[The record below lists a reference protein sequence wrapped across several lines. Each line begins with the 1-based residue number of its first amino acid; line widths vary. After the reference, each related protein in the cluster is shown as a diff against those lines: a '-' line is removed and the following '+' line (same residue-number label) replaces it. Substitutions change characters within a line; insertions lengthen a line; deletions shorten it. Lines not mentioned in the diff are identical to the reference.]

1 MGCSSSKL
9 SPSAAIAE
17 RIAALEAA
25 SVSAKDGFARPSI
38 MAHRGACGQNPP
50 HSLSAYLEA
59 VDFGADYVEYDV
71 ICTKDGHLV
80 TSHDVTIDNE
90 TDAAEVFPHRRAEEH
105 IASAVDGD
113 PLTMRGCFA
122 KDLTLAEIKTLRKRE
137 AWPFRTRSLEKAAA
151 EVQRVLTVAEATA
164 ALEAKRQT
172 CGRNF
177 GIVAEL
183 KRAAWHRDT
192 LGLPLEE
199 RLIEDLA
206 SFGGPVR
213 AANAER
219 WPLPQP
225 ADNPAEPKP

>member
-1 MGCSSSKL
+1 
-9 SPSAAIAE
+9 
-17 RIAALEAA
+17 
-25 SVSAKDGFARPSI
+25 

-90 TDAAEVFPHRRAEEH
+90 TDAAEVFPHLRAEEH

-225 ADNPAEPKP
+225 ADPAEPKP